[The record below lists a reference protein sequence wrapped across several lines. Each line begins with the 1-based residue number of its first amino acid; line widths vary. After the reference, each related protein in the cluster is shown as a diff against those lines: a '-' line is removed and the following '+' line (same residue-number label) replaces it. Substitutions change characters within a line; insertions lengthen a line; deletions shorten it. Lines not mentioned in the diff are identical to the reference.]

1 MVSFLGSYER
11 PRRQPLGEVSRIGR
25 LVRLSEDT
33 LSAVVD
39 LGNEQFELPVSPGKY
54 VLGANVAVLESKG
67 KPRRVTGP
75 AGLWPE
81 GLDADADAPDTVTA
95 VEQLGPVEFSPEDQ
109 AILDQ
114 TVADLGEAQADL
126 ALKADSS
133 ALAALAG
140 VVDGLDIPDISG
152 LASKAEMDAAAQAA
166 EDAAKE
172 HADLVAAGASADA
185 IATAAA
191 DAQTKADAAEAA
203 AKAHADD
210 RYDVLKDFADDLQV
224 VADQAAVDAAAAQAK
239 ANAAVADTK
248 VEYAVNTSETAAPT
262 SGWSTSTPTRTPGSY
277 VWMRTTIT
285 YGDGTPAV
293 LAPVLVTGN
302 DGATGDPG
310 SDGADGIS
318 VTSVTPFYRQAT
330 SEPDKPS
337 GASPSGWSTTEPE
350 YVEDT
355 SVWRSD
361 RVVYSNDLVAW
372 TDVSKSSS
380 YELAKAAKAAAEAAQ
395 ADATAAHLLALDG
408 EVALDRLISGQLKPT
423 VVEALIADLAI
434 IDYLEATEAW
444 VGGSMMKDGAVTAE
458 ALNVVHIDPVTGY
471 GWRAEPEGLV
481 FLDRD
486 GAPMITLRTD
496 MANAFTVMKD
506 GIPVATI
513 SPDGDV
519 TGVNLVA
526 HESFRYRGQ
535 ELADLID
542 QQPRGEITASNL
554 SEPLLIGIEWARVG
568 HVTWTS
574 DSGSRRYKATLSLAT
589 NNGTS
594 TRVQV
599 SARRST
605 GNTVESTNSLLQIFE
620 HGDGRER
627 NTRVHEF
634 DFNSAL
640 TEEQSVGFFVRCVD
654 GGTVTAMASNAGGAT
669 TKVTLAD
676 TGRAITEEPYIGYSP
691 PIPGGGGGSGSDDA
705 PAKSQHSKTF
715 TATSFRTYSRTGLT
729 HTRASQSV
737 VHGAIAGSDSRGHWI
752 WNIAAIRSALSGA
765 TNITGKLVIPVEHTY
780 YGDGTDFVIKK
791 HNYTSLPST
800 FGTAREWQTVRGK
813 RQTEIVI
820 PLDATTLNQLQGVG
834 TATAGFSADPGAGTG
849 LRNYGYLSPD
859 ARLQFDYRK

>member
-1 MVSFLGSYER
+1 MTTFLGSYER
-11 PRRQPLGEVSRIGR
+11 PRRQPLGETSRIGR

-33 LSAVVD
+33 LTAVVE

-67 KPRRVTGP
+67 KPRRVSGP
-75 AGLWPE
+75 AGVWPE

-114 TVADLGEAQADL
+114 TVADLADAQADL
-126 ALKADSS
+126 ADAFERIGNLATEVGFAWSGHSEEAD
-133 ALAALAG
+133 AYPPGTNFRVDWAALGGGEFRLEMKNIPTGANFG
-140 VVDGLDIPDISG
+140 WVITLPQGDTVFPTTNPAIVTATEPGSIYVYAWADDENIGAEFYFEVHPPMLDETGPLQAAISAAAHAAVRASRIAPRSLREPTIEDGENRPIGSIWTLVNAEGEELAYWAWDGTEWVPQALSTQVIPY
-152 LASKAEMDAAAQAA
+152 LDAAHISTGVL
-166 EDAAKE
+166 DADRINVTE
-172 HADLVAAGASADA
+172 IWGQ
-185 IATAAA
+185 IATFG
-191 DAQTKADAAEAA
+191 KI
-203 AKAHADD
+203 
-210 RYDVLKDFADDLQV
+210 
-224 VADQAAVDAAAAQAK
+224 
-239 ANAAVADTK
+239 
-248 VEYAVNTSETAAPT
+248 
-262 SGWSTSTPTRTPGSY
+262 
-277 VWMRTTIT
+277 IT
-285 YGDGTPAV
+285 E
-293 LAPVLVTGN
+293 
-302 DGATGDPG
+302 
-310 SDGADGIS
+310 
-318 VTSVTPFYRQAT
+318 Q
-330 SEPDKPS
+330 
-337 GASPSGWSTTEPE
+337 
-350 YVEDT
+350 
-355 SVWRSD
+355 
-361 RVVYSNDLVAW
+361 
-372 TDVSKSSS
+372 
-380 YELAKAAKAAAEAAQ
+380 
-395 ADATAAHLLALDG
+395 
-408 EVALDRLISGQLKPT
+408 
-423 VVEALIADLAI
+423 LIA
-434 IDYLEATEAW
+434 T
-444 VGGSMMKDGAVTAE
+444 GAVTAE
-458 ALNVVHIDPVTGY
+458 ALNVVHVDPETGY

-535 ELADLID
+535 ELADRLD

-554 SEPLLIGIEWARVG
+554 SEPLPIGPEWARVG

-589 NNGTS
+589 NNGTA

-640 TEEQSVGFFVRCVD
+640 TDEQSVGFFVRCAD
-654 GGTVTAMASNAGGAT
+654 GGTVTAMASNEGGAT

-780 YGDGTDFVIKK
+780 HGDGTDFVIKK

-820 PLDATTLNQLQGVG
+820 PLDTTTLNQLQGVG

-849 LRNYGYLSPD
+849 VRNYGYMSRY
-859 ARLQFDYRK
+859 ARLEFDYRK